1 MIWDSALDARRARC
15 PSGWGGL
22 TGRGGGGFNPSR
34 DSEGAA
40 GRPIVGRFRV
50 SGWAVAACLR
60 VSRGVTLR
68 SMGAGLKLIRAR
80 RRREWSSPARVSLA
94 WGGVA
99 RALGRRPWCAATR
112 SWRFDKAAGWIKR
125 RGRTPELGG
134 GRWGGVG
141 GTQARCASGTA
152 TSTRGSTATAGRAG
166 TVKTCSISILE
177 LGGIQDCVRR
187 GRGGGWGPCGAEG
200 VKLRICVFFGGRRI
214 E

>member
-22 TGRGGGGFNPSR
+22 TGRGGGGGFNPSR

-80 RRREWSSPARVSLA
+80 RRRECRSRGAASPAR
-94 WGGVA
+94 
-99 RALGRRPWCAATR
+99 
-112 SWRFDKAAGWIKR
+112 
-125 RGRTPELGG
+125 
-134 GRWGGVG
+134 
-141 GTQARCASGTA
+141 
-152 TSTRGSTATAGRAG
+152 
-166 TVKTCSISILE
+166 
-177 LGGIQDCVRR
+177 
-187 GRGGGWGPCGAEG
+187 
-200 VKLRICVFFGGRRI
+200 
-214 E
+214 